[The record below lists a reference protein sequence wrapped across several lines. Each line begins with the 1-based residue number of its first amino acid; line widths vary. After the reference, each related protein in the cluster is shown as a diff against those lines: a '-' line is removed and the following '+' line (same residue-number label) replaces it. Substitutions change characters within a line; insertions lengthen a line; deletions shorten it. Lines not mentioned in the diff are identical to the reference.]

1 MNIGDITTLVTPAG
15 EFVGRLKSV
24 KDDTGVYVLS
34 DPRMFMH
41 DDQRGSGLIPG
52 VSMTGEQDP
61 TEAIFH
67 MVVVAHKSSK
77 ETEEAWMSATSGIV
91 LT

>member
-1 MNIGDITTLVTPAG
+1 
-15 EFVGRLKSV
+15 
-24 KDDTGVYVLS
+24 
-34 DPRMFMH
+34 MH